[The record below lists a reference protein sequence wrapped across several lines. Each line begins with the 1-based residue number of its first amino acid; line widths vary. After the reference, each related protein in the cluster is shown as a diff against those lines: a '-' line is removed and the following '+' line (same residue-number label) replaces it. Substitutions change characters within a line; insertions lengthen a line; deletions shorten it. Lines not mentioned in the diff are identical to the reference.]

1 MRSLFRK
8 LISVLLMV
16 ACVFINTSAFAES
29 NLTIHFLDVG
39 QGAAAIIQCDGE
51 VMMFDGGSA
60 GNSSFIY
67 SYLQNTLG
75 LEHIDVM
82 VASHPHE
89 DHIGGLSGAL
99 NACSVGTIYSP
110 VTEYDSK
117 QFSSLLKYA
126 GKQGLSLTVPA
137 VGDTFTVGS
146 ATATFLSPAKAYANT
161 NDLSLVVRI
170 VYGDTSFLFTGD
182 AEWDAEHDMVDAGH
196 ELSSTLLSV
205 GHHGSNTSSSY
216 VFLREVMPEYA
227 VISVGKDNSYG
238 HPSEDTLSRLR
249 DVGALVYRTDLQG
262 TITCVSNGH
271 TLSFETEKNVTA
283 DGLDRS
289 MLIASAGP
297 MSTFNHGKQEY
308 VLNTRSK
315 KIHLPDCASVDKMKE
330 KNKAYSSET
339 IEELESQGYTPCWNC
354 RPDLQ

>member
-1 MRSLFRK
+1 MRNLFRK
-8 LISVLLMV
+8 LISVLLIV

-75 LEHIDVM
+75 IEHIDVM

-117 QFSSLLKYA
+117 TFSSLLKYA

-146 ATATFLSPAKAYANT
+146 ALQHSFRLQRHMTIQTTCRWLCASYTATHRSCSPAMLNGT
-161 NDLSLVVRI
+161 QNMTWWMQ
-170 VYGDTSFLFTGD
+170 GWSFPLLF
-182 AEWDAEHDMVDAGH
+182 
-196 ELSSTLLSV
+196 
-205 GHHGSNTSSSY
+205 
-216 VFLREVMPEYA
+216 
-227 VISVGKDNSYG
+227 
-238 HPSEDTLSRLR
+238 
-249 DVGALVYRTDLQG
+249 
-262 TITCVSNGH
+262 
-271 TLSFETEKNVTA
+271 
-283 DGLDRS
+283 
-289 MLIASAGP
+289 
-297 MSTFNHGKQEY
+297 
-308 VLNTRSK
+308 
-315 KIHLPDCASVDKMKE
+315 
-330 KNKAYSSET
+330 
-339 IEELESQGYTPCWNC
+339 
-354 RPDLQ
+354 

>member
-1 MRSLFRK
+1 MRNLFRK
-8 LISVLLMV
+8 LISVLLIV
-16 ACVFINTSAFAES
+16 ACAFINTSAFAES

-39 QGAAAIIQCDGE
+39 QGAAAIIRCDGE

-75 LEHIDVM
+75 IEHIDVM

-146 ATATFLSPAKAYANT
+146 AVATFLSPAKAYEYRYLTLEAAQRFMGIEK
-161 NDLSLVVRI
+161 LHCSLW
-170 VYGDTSFLFTGD
+170 SC
-182 AEWDAEHDMVDAGH
+182 
-196 ELSSTLLSV
+196 
-205 GHHGSNTSSSY
+205 
-216 VFLREVMPEYA
+216 
-227 VISVGKDNSYG
+227 K
-238 HPSEDTLSRLR
+238 
-249 DVGALVYRTDLQG
+249 
-262 TITCVSNGH
+262 
-271 TLSFETEKNVTA
+271 A
-283 DGLDRS
+283 DGTKKRLDVK
-289 MLIASAGP
+289 IAS
-297 MSTFNHGKQEY
+297 
-308 VLNTRSK
+308 
-315 KIHLPDCASVDKMKE
+315 
-330 KNKAYSSET
+330 
-339 IEELESQGYTPCWNC
+339 
-354 RPDLQ
+354 

>member
-1 MRSLFRK
+1 MGSLFKK
-8 LISVLLMV
+8 LISVLLMA

-146 ATATFLSPAKAYANT
+146 ATATFLSPAKAYDNT
-161 NDLSLVVRI
+161 TDSEN
-170 VYGDTSFLFTGD
+170 
-182 AEWDAEHDMVDAGH
+182 
-196 ELSSTLLSV
+196 TLKTATQPEAVAIRQRWRPYMEQL
-205 GHHGSNTSSSY
+205 
-216 VFLREVMPEYA
+216 PEYQ
-227 VISVGKDNSYG
+227 YLL
-238 HPSEDTLSRLR
+238 DTLVAGS
-249 DVGALVYRTDLQG
+249 
-262 TITCVSNGH
+262 TI
-271 TLSFETEKNVTA
+271 
-283 DGLDRS
+283 
-289 MLIASAGP
+289 
-297 MSTFNHGKQEY
+297 
-308 VLNTRSK
+308 
-315 KIHLPDCASVDKMKE
+315 
-330 KNKAYSSET
+330 
-339 IEELESQGYTPCWNC
+339 
-354 RPDLQ
+354 

>member
-1 MRSLFRK
+1 MRNLFRK
-8 LISVLLMV
+8 LISVLLIV

-117 QFSSLLKYA
+117 TFSSLLK
-126 GKQGLSLTVPA
+126 
-137 VGDTFTVGS
+137 
-146 ATATFLSPAKAYANT
+146 
-161 NDLSLVVRI
+161 
-170 VYGDTSFLFTGD
+170 
-182 AEWDAEHDMVDAGH
+182 
-196 ELSSTLLSV
+196 
-205 GHHGSNTSSSY
+205 
-216 VFLREVMPEYA
+216 
-227 VISVGKDNSYG
+227 
-238 HPSEDTLSRLR
+238 
-249 DVGALVYRTDLQG
+249 
-262 TITCVSNGH
+262 
-271 TLSFETEKNVTA
+271 
-283 DGLDRS
+283 
-289 MLIASAGP
+289 
-297 MSTFNHGKQEY
+297 
-308 VLNTRSK
+308 
-315 KIHLPDCASVDKMKE
+315 
-330 KNKAYSSET
+330 
-339 IEELESQGYTPCWNC
+339 
-354 RPDLQ
+354 